1 MLKKILIGA
10 FIFFIGF
17 TIKNVRNGEKMI
29 LEDILL
35 LAGVALVVFA
45 FKEWVE
51 VPYDWDKH
59 KNKNKD
65 KDKNKEKKNLN

>member
-10 FIFFIGF
+10 ALFTVGFIIKDLRSGEEVLLENILIYGGF
-17 TIKNVRNGEKMI
+17 A
-29 LEDILL
+29 
-35 LAGVALVVFA
+35 LAVIA

-65 KDKNKEKKNLN
+65 KERENLN

>member
-10 FIFFIGF
+10 ALMVLGFIMKDI
-17 TIKNVRNGEKMI
+17 RNSEGMVLENI
-29 LEDILL
+29 LIYGGIAL
-35 LAGVALVVFA
+35 GVVA

-59 KNKNKD
+59 KNKD
-65 KDKNKEKKNLN
+65 KDKEKKNLG

>member
-10 FIFFIGF
+10 ALMVLGFIMKDI
-17 TIKNVRNGEKMI
+17 RNGEGMVLENI
-29 LEDILL
+29 LIYGGIAL
-35 LAGVALVVFA
+35 GVIA

-59 KNKNKD
+59 KNKD
-65 KDKNKEKKNLN
+65 KDREKKKLG

>member
-10 FIFFIGF
+10 ALMALGFI
-17 TIKNVRNGEKMI
+17 IKDLRSGEELALELI
-29 LEDILL
+29 LVYG
-35 LAGVALVVFA
+35 GVALAFIA

-59 KNKNKD
+59 KNKD
-65 KDKNKEKKNLN
+65 KDKEKKNLN

>member
-10 FIFFIGF
+10 SLMVLGF
-17 TIKNVRNGEKMI
+17 VIKDIRNGEGMVLENI
-29 LEDILL
+29 LIYG
-35 LAGVALVVFA
+35 GVALAVIA

-65 KDKNKEKKNLN
+65 KDKEKKNLN

>member
-10 FIFFIGF
+10 ALMVLGLIMKDI
-17 TIKNVRNGEKMI
+17 RNGEGMVLENI
-29 LEDILL
+29 LIYGGIAL
-35 LAGVALVVFA
+35 GVIA

-59 KNKNKD
+59 KNKD
-65 KDKNKEKKNLN
+65 KDKEKKNLS